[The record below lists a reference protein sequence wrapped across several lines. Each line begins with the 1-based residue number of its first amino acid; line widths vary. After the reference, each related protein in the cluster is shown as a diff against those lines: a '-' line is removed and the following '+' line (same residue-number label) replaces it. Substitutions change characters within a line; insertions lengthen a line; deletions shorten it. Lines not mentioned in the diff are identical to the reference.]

1 MDNGLTETQ
10 GAEMVT
16 HLAFYA
22 DWPGAFSTLSVV
34 KDVLEKRPHQ
44 HVLGVFCFP
53 GQTGKNRS
61 LRREWEIP
69 QFNRREISQGC
80 EA

>member
-16 HLAFYA
+16 HLAYSA

-44 HVLGVFCFP
+44 RVLGVFCFP
-53 GQTGKNRS
+53 GRTGKNRS